1 MELDK
6 NAVNRLLQSGDAQ
19 LWQFIRAVAA
29 SSGITLPENA
39 SASDLQT
46 LRQTILG
53 AANSGMSADDAMA
66 YLKQMGVNYQN
77 GGK

>member
-6 NAVNRLLQSGDAQ
+6 NAVNRLLASGDAQ

-29 SSGITLPENA
+29 SSGINLPENA
-39 SASDLQT
+39 SASELQT
-46 LRQTILG
+46 LRATILG
-53 AANSGMSADDAMA
+53 AANSGMSTDAAMA
-66 YLKQMGVNYQN
+66 YLKQMGVDYKN

>member
-6 NAVNRLLQSGDAQ
+6 NAVNRLLASGDTQ

-29 SSGITLPENA
+29 SSGINLPEKV
-39 SASDLQT
+39 SESELQT

-66 YLKQMGVNYQN
+66 YLKQMGVNYPN

>member
-6 NAVNRLLQSGDAQ
+6 NAVNRLLSSGDTQ

-29 SSGITLPENA
+29 SSGISLPEQV
-39 SASDLQT
+39 SESELQL

-53 AANSGMSADDAMA
+53 AANSGMNADDAIS
-66 YLKQMGVNYQN
+66 YLRKMGVNYQN

>member
-6 NAVNRLLQSGDAQ
+6 NAVNKLLSSGDTQ

-39 SASDLQT
+39 SPSELQT

-53 AANSGMSADDAMA
+53 AANSGMSADDAMS
-66 YLKQMGVNYQN
+66 YLKQMGVNYPN

>member
-6 NAVNRLLQSGDAQ
+6 NAVNRLLASGDTQ
-19 LWQFIRAVAA
+19 LWQLIRAVAA
-29 SSGITLPENA
+29 SSGISLPE
-39 SASDLQT
+39 SIGTDEMQT

-53 AANSGMSADDAMA
+53 AANSGMSAEDAMA
-66 YLKQMGVNYQN
+66 YLKQMGVDFKN